1 MTNQNHKRRVK
12 LIQPKLQLR
21 LTAIFGGVAL
31 TSLLLQFLLF
41 MQMFSELAVR
51 LPNDALIVLS
61 EMRGEL
67 LGVLGFSVL
76 VLLPLTFS
84 VGVLVTFRIAGPVYR
99 LERYLEQVARGERP
113 RDCKLRK
120 GDELQNLCDLVN
132 DATRPVREV
141 PQTEENVVTVE
152 PEQRTAA

>member
-1 MTNQNHKRRVK
+1 MSTTRHKRRIK

-41 MQMFSELAVR
+41 MQMYSDLAMR
-51 LPNDALIVLS
+51 LPNDALLVLS

-67 LGVLGFSVL
+67 MGVLAFSVL

-99 LERYLEQVARGERP
+99 LERYLEQVARGEKP
-113 RDCKLRK
+113 ADCALRQ
-120 GDELQNLCDLVN
+120 GDELQTLCKLVN
-132 DATRPVREV
+132 EATRPLREGEAEPLATESSV
-141 PQTEENVVTVE
+141 TEESV
-152 PEQRTAA
+152 AA